1 MSREPVSRKYIVLTE
16 GHSEPHAAK
25 TACSVIRYRTSE
37 VLAVLDSQQRGRTT
51 QEVLSVGGGIPFV
64 DSLAAAPEAN
74 TLLIGIAPVGGKI
87 PATWRAIVLQAIE
100 RGMDIVSGLH
110 DFLADDP
117 EFAAAAAR
125 QGVKLIY
132 VRRNRERQVAQQ
144 VGLRDDCLRIH
155 TVGHD
160 CSVGKM
166 VAAIEVTNE
175 LKRRG
180 RDAKFLASGQT
191 GIMVEGDGVPVDCV
205 VADFVSGAIEQLV
218 LRHQHHEILLI
229 EGQGSLV
236 HPAYSGVTLGLLHG
250 CAPHGLILCY
260 EIGRETI
267 TGVPGM
273 RIPPLSEIRRLNEVM
288 ANVMRPCR
296 VIGIGM
302 NSRLVSAAEA
312 AAERERVRADLQLP
326 VCDVFRDGPQ
336 ELADAVLKLREEVSS

>member
-1 MSREPVSRKYIVLTE
+1 M
-16 GHSEPHAAK
+16 
-25 TACSVIRYRTSE
+25 
-37 VLAVLDSQQRGRTT
+37 
-51 QEVLSVGGGIPFV
+51 
-64 DSLAAAPEAN
+64 
-74 TLLIGIAPVGGKI
+74 GGKI
-87 PATWRAIVLQAIE
+87 PAAWRAHPAGRHRSAGWMSCPACMIFWPTMPNSPPRRA
-100 RGMDIVSGLH
+100 H
-110 DFLADDP
+110 
-117 EFAAAAAR
+117 
-125 QGVKLIY
+125 GVQLID
-132 VRRNRERQVAQQ
+132 VRRNRERDVAQR

-166 VAAIEVTNE
+166 VTAIEVTNE

-218 LRHQHHEILLI
+218 LQHQHHEILLI

-250 CAPHGLILCY
+250 CSPHGLILCY

-273 RIPPLSEIRRLNEVM
+273 PIPPLAEIKRLNEIM
-288 ANVMRPCR
+288 ANVMQPCQ
-296 VIGIGM
+296 VIGISM
-302 NSRLVSAAEA
+302 NSRLVSP
-312 AAERERVRADLQLP
+312 RRRS
-326 VCDVFRDGPQ
+326 GGT
-336 ELADAVLKLREEVSS
+336 

>member
-1 MSREPVSRKYIVLTE
+1 MPRTYIILTE

-25 TACSVIRYRTSE
+25 TACSVIRYRSSE

-51 QEVLSVGGGIPFV
+51 QEVLSVGGAIPFV
-64 DSLAAAPEAN
+64 DSLAAEPAAN

-87 PATWRAIVLQAIE
+87 PAAWRAIVLQAIE
-100 RGMDIVSGLH
+100 RGMDVVSGLH

-117 EFAAAAAR
+117 EFSAAAALR
-125 QGVKLIY
+125 GVQLID
-132 VRRNRERQVAQQ
+132 VRRNRERQVAERI
-144 VGLRDDCLRIH
+144 GLRDDCLRIH

-166 VAAIEVTNE
+166 VTAIEVTNE

-180 RDAKFLASGQT
+180 RDAKFLATGQT

-205 VADFVSGAIEQLV
+205 VADFVRGAIEQLI
-218 LRHQHHEILLI
+218 LKHQHHEILLI

-267 TGVPGM
+267 TGVPSM
-273 RIPPLSEIRRLNEVM
+273 RIPPLAEIKRLNEVM
-288 ANVMRPCR
+288 ANVMRPCQ
-296 VIGIGM
+296 VIGIAV
-302 NSRLVSAAEA
+302 NSRQVSAAEA
-312 AAERERVRADLQLP
+312 AAERARVRAELRLP

-336 ELADAVLKLREEVSS
+336 ELADAVLKLREEVSP